1 MPKSPTQL
9 QAEIDE
15 YLGRVWARPRQG
27 KVGKMDPSERRL
39 LKYRD
44 VPQTEIGTSV
54 AKQRYWHKRN
64 RLVDRVLASRGD
76 KAAYA
81 RALYALQIFDE
92 THGGAPI
99 L

>member
-1 MPKSPTQL
+1 MSKSPTQL

-15 YLGRVWARPRQG
+15 YLGRVWKRPRQG
-27 KVGKMDPSERRL
+27 KVGKMGPSERSL

-44 VPQTEIGTSV
+44 APQTESGTFV
-54 AKQRYWHKRN
+54 AKQSYWRKRN
-64 RLVDRVLASRGD
+64 RLVDRVLAARGD